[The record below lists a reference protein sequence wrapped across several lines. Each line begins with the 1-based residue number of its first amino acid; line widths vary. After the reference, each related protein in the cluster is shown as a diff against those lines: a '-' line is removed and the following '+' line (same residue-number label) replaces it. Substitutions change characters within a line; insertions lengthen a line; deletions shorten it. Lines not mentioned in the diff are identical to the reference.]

1 MGSQRNNQYL
11 TMILFVTIFFL
22 SSSQRILAARLL
34 IGSDQISG
42 WHPPCGSVCEYES
55 KCPGCHGNGPPMI

>member
-22 SSSQRILAARLL
+22 SCSQRILAARLL
-34 IGSDQISG
+34 IGRDQRGHVVS
-42 WHPPCGSVCEYES
+42 CSVCTYACAE
-55 KCPGCHGNGPPMI
+55 CHGNGPPMI